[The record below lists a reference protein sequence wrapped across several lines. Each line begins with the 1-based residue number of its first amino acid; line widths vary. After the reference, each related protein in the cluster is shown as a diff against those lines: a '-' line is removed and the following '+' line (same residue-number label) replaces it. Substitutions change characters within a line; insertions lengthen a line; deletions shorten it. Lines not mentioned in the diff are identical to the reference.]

1 MTYYF
6 IKKKLSNIVL
16 WLTLIA
22 LAVSG
27 CSKEVKEYK
36 ADSDERVYKILDK
49 KWDPNT
55 HGVKTNYKISDVEPD
70 PQAIKIERAVPASGV
85 LTLSDAVA
93 IATAH
98 SREYQIEKENLYI
111 SALDLNLT
119 RHDFETQFFGGGS
132 AGYQYDDAS
141 GMQQINTSP
150 MVGFSRLLQDGTL
163 ITTDLTLAWV
173 NILTGDFRSGLSG
186 IFNAAITKP
195 LLRGSQREI
204 VMENLTQAERN
215 TLYQIRIFSRF
226 RKTFVVSI
234 ITQYYEV
241 LQQYDRF
248 KNAEDNYAILISV
261 CEKAEKLAKVGRF
274 PIYELDEIRQKKIQA
289 RDTIVKE
296 QKLYRQML
304 DEFKLVLALPTD
316 SEFTLDETEFIILK
330 AKKMPEPS
338 FLSQESVETAL
349 KNRLD
354 LLNSF
359 DAIDDAA
366 RKVMVAE
373 DAFRAQLDLV
383 VSTQTQ
389 PRAGFVSSGSVNRKN
404 RLRGLNS
411 LNTDINAGI
420 VLDLGLDKAFEQTE
434 YRKTLI
440 TLNQTRRFYQQDM
453 DQVKLEV
460 RNDYRDL
467 LEATQRHSIQV
478 ENLELAKKRFGN
490 TMLLLKYGR
499 ANTRRVLDSQ
509 RDYLLAQNEA
519 ADASLNYA
527 IAMLNFYRDTG
538 VMQVKPD
545 GMW

>member
-6 IKKKLSNIVL
+6 IKKKLSDIVL
-16 WLTLIA
+16 WLALIA

-27 CSKEVKEYK
+27 CSKEAKEYK

-55 HGVKTNYKISDVEPD
+55 HGVKTNYKISDTEPD
-70 PQAIKIERAVPASGV
+70 PQAIKIEKAIPASGV

-119 RHDFETQFFGGGS
+119 RHDFETQFFGGGT
-132 AGYQYDDAS
+132 AGYQYDDPTS
-141 GMQQINTSP
+141 MQQLNASP
-150 MVGFSRLLQDGTL
+150 MVGFSRMLQDGTL
-163 ITTDLTLAWV
+163 ITTNLTLAWV
-173 NILTGDFRSGLSG
+173 DILTGDFRSGLSG
-186 IFNAAITKP
+186 IFNAAISKP

-261 CEKAEKLAKVGRF
+261 CEKAEKLTKVGRF

-296 QKLYRQML
+296 QKLHRQML

-316 SEFTLDETEFIILK
+316 SEFVLDETEFIILK
-330 AKKMPEPS
+330 AKKMPNPS
-338 FLSQESVETAL
+338 FSSRQSIETAL

-373 DAFRAQLDLV
+373 DAFRAQLNLV
-383 VSTQTQ
+383 VSTATASERRQ
-389 PRAGFVSSGSVNRKN
+389 SLK
-404 RLRGLNS
+404 GLNNLDS
-411 LNTDINAGI
+411 QINAGI

-434 YRKTLI
+434 YRKSLI
-440 TLNQTRRFYQQDM
+440 VLNQTRRFYQQTQ

-478 ENLELAKKRFGN
+478 ENLELAKKRFDN

-499 ANTRRVLDSQ
+499 TNTRRVLDSQ

-519 ADASLNYA
+519 ADAAVNYTV
-527 IAMLNFYRDTG
+527 AMLNFYRDTG